1 MMRIGAMDS
10 SDHIICSQCDRQ
22 FRFKPE
28 LAGKH
33 VKCKCG
39 NMITFEAPR
48 TPATDP
54 HDTEYDLAE
63 APVTPGT
70 IAHDQFKPACPSC
83 GSAVKAQAVICLN
96 CGYNFKEGKAVT
108 TEVSAVEVDDESTP
122 DAVPAEHIAFPGS
135 RPPAD
140 TQAEMLPPTGTGAS
154 ISTLAKLDLT
164 AAIDGQVQSDQ
175 RFKDITLPLIYA
187 GTGVLLI
194 IVKCFVL
201 AILGDNV
208 HLAAVFFGRDVGTFV
223 IDLPFLFLGLFLTA
237 RMFGTE
243 YGAILWGILKI
254 AAIVIL
260 ATGAESIGVMIT
272 GGNDVPFGWALLWSM
287 YLIAFYV
294 GCVSLFDM
302 EPLEVAVLWL
312 VSFFAPKIVI
322 FLLLMLGIGFLMA

>member
-1 MMRIGAMDS
+1 MDS

-28 LAGKH
+28 LAGKQ
-33 VKCKCG
+33 VKCICG
-39 NMITFEAPR
+39 NMVTIEAPR
-48 TPATDP
+48 MPATDP

-63 APVTPGT
+63 APATPDT

-122 DAVPAEHIAFPGS
+122 DAAPASP
-135 RPPAD
+135 PPAD
-140 TQAEMLPPTGTGAS
+140 TQAAMLPPTGTGAS
-154 ISTLAKLDLT
+154 ISPSAKLDLT
-164 AAIDGQVQSDQ
+164 AAIDGQVQSAQ

-208 HLAAVFFGRDVGTFV
+208 RLAAAFLGRDVVTFV

-243 YGAILWGILKI
+243 YGSILWGILKI

-260 ATGAESIGVMIT
+260 ATGVESIYVMIT
-272 GGNDVPFGWALLWSM
+272 GGNTIPFGWVLKWSM
-287 YLIAFYV
+287 YLLAFYI

-302 EPLEVAVLWL
+302 EPFEVAVLWL

-322 FLLLMLGIGFLMA
+322 FLLLMLGIGYFMA

>member
-1 MMRIGAMDS
+1 MTRIGAMDS
-10 SDHIICSQCDRQ
+10 SDHIICSQCDRPL
-22 FRFKPE
+22 RFKPE

-39 NMITFEAPR
+39 NMITIEAPWTSR

-63 APVTPGT
+63 APATPVT
-70 IAHDQFKPACPSC
+70 IAHDQLKPACPSC

-122 DAVPAEHIAFPGS
+122 DAAPVSP
-135 RPPAD
+135 PPAD
-140 TQAEMLPPTGTGAS
+140 TQAAMLPPPGTGAS
-154 ISTLAKLDLT
+154 ISTSAKLDLT
-164 AAIDGQVQSDQ
+164 AAIDGQVQSAQ

-208 HLAAVFFGRDVGTFV
+208 RLAAAFLGRDVVTFV

-243 YGAILWGILKI
+243 YGSILWGILKI
-254 AAIVIL
+254 VAVVIL
-260 ATGAESIGVMIT
+260 ATGVESIYRHDHRRQHDPVRVGAAVVH
-272 GGNDVPFGWALLWSM
+272 VPAR
-287 YLIAFYV
+287 
-294 GCVSLFDM
+294 
-302 EPLEVAVLWL
+302 VLHR
-312 VSFFAPKIVI
+312 VRFTVRYGA
-322 FLLLMLGIGFLMA
+322 A